1 MDSAAAGSIEL
12 GRDAIKRHAWTE
24 ALEAFAAADREGGLS
39 PDDLERMGE
48 AAWWVGKP
56 DEASD
61 MLERAFTAYVEAGRP
76 IEAAGAAFLLAY
88 MFFRRQA
95 PSVGAGWL
103 GRAASLLEGT
113 PESGMH
119 AWLHLFAGMSAM
131 LDHRMVDGLAHA
143 DRAIAVAR
151 EHGNADVQF
160 MATSFKGYGEMH
172 QGNIPEGLAFLD
184 EAAAAATS
192 GQLGLRVAS
201 DILCNTIA
209 ACRNIGDLK
218 RAGQWADEG
227 ERWMRRQGVGGYPG
241 VCRVH
246 RAELKMLRGQWPEAE
261 LEARQACEELQ
272 QFGLNDSLGFAHHE
286 IGEIRLRMGDL
297 QGAADALER
306 AYELGDDG
314 QPGMALLHLAR
325 GELDDAWRS
334 IERSLAATTTGEGPV
349 DQATRGRLLPAA
361 IDIALARRRP
371 GRCAQRCRRARVD
384 RGGVQATAVRG
395 RRPDGEGRVAA
406 WGGPAFG
413 GVPDP
418 RSIVAAVDGKRSAL
432 RERASSAS
440 ATPKR
445 SPPRAI
451 QATARMDLRAA
462 RAVFERLGATLDLQ
476 RVDVLLGQ
484 EQGPAASTA
493 RVARTFM
500 FTDIVTST
508 DLVGLVGDEAW
519 AELLSWHNRELRSA
533 FASHRGEEV
542 NSTGDGFFVTFDSA
556 GEGIECAVDIQ
567 RRSDATP
574 PRARVRPVRCGSVC
588 TQPRR
593 RADGRDYR
601 GRGVHIAARVGGAA
615 SGQEILVTSDV
626 LEQAGRTRFK
636 ISEPRALTLKGVRE
650 PVEVRWYRLALERK
664 SAGTQRWRRER
675 IRSRRPCGK
684 PRPTRRLVAGSSP
697 AAGANSPNGGL
708 TSGHRAASSASLGT
722 GPAADRCR
730 ACRSRTCRRTRAG
743 TASRARGRWP
753 PP

>member
-1 MDSAAAGSIEL
+1 MNSSAAGSLEL
-12 GRDAIKRHAWTE
+12 GRDAVKRHAWTE

-39 PDDLERMGE
+39 PDDLERMGD
-48 AAWWVGKP
+48 AAWWAGKP

-61 MLERAFTAYVEAGRP
+61 TLARAFTAYVEAGRP

-95 PSVGAGWL
+95 PSVGEGWF

-119 AWLHLFAGMSAM
+119 AWLHLFAGMSAVF
-131 LDHRMVDGLAHA
+131 DHRMVDGLAHA
-143 DRAIAVAR
+143 DRAIDVAR

-192 GQLGLRVAS
+192 GQLNLRVAS

-272 QFGLNDSLGFAHHE
+272 RFGLNDSLGFAYHE

-325 GELDDAWRS
+325 GELEDAWRS

-349 DQATRGRLLPAA
+349 DQATRGLLLPAA
-361 IDIALARRRP
+361 IDIALALGDLDAARNAVEELDSIAAGYKRP
-371 GRCAQRCRRARVD
+371 LFEGGALMAKGELLLGEDRPSEASPILGRSWRLWMENDLPYESARARL
-384 RGGVQATAVRG
+384 RYAEAIA
-395 RRPDGEGRVAA
+395 GEG
-406 WGGPAFG
+406 
-413 GVPDP
+413 D
-418 RSIVAAVDGKRSAL
+418 
-432 RERASSAS
+432 
-440 ATPKR
+440 
-445 SPPRAI
+445 

-476 RVDVLLGQ
+476 RVDALLGE
-484 EQGPAASTA
+484 EQGSAASAA
-493 RVARTFM
+493 RVTRTFM

-508 DLVGLVGDEAW
+508 DLIGLVGDEAW

-542 NSTGDGFFVTFDSA
+542 KNTGDGFFVTFDKA
-556 GEGIECAVDIQ
+556 ADAIECAVDIQ
-567 RRSDATP
+567 RRLMRHRRDHGFAPSVRIGLHTAEATP
-574 PRARVRPVRCGSVC
+574 
-588 TQPRR
+588 
-593 RADGRDYR
+593 DGRDYS
-601 GRGVHIAARVGGAA
+601 GHGVHVAARIGGAA
-615 SGQEILVTSDV
+615 SGQEILVSSDV
-626 LEQAGRTRFK
+626 LERAGQTRFK
-636 ISEPRALTLKGVRE
+636 LSEPRALTLKGVRE
-650 PVEVRWYRLALERK
+650 PVEVRAID
-664 SAGTQRWRRER
+664 WR
-675 IRSRRPCGK
+675 
-684 PRPTRRLVAGSSP
+684 
-697 AAGANSPNGGL
+697 
-708 TSGHRAASSASLGT
+708 
-722 GPAADRCR
+722 
-730 ACRSRTCRRTRAG
+730 
-743 TASRARGRWP
+743 
-753 PP
+753 